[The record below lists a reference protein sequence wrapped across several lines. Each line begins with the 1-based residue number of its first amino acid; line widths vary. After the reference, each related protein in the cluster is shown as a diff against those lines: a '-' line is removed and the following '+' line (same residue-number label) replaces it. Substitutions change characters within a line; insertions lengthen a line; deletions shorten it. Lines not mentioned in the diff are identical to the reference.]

1 MAIDNDKIKEDIRSL
16 FEPPSRVGTAEF
28 SNTVLPL
35 LAQLS
40 KQADRNDLIAQMFNI
55 ARKVRDE
62 VIIDPNKLTADK
74 DAAIDIYN
82 TKQSNLQKLSNP
94 YPTKELP
101 TWVKDQCS
109 YITLVPQGMAERF
122 ANVIQSGRLTEDL
135 FGKLGER
142 LEEQGSTTTGEQ
154 LAGEAAGDLLVRDK
168 AAIDYQ
174 EGLAATA
181 EAKAEATATPGLGG
195 SASTSSEDEIDSN

>member
-1 MAIDNDKIKEDIRSL
+1 MAIDNEKIKADIRAL
-16 FEPPSRVGTAEF
+16 FESPSRVGTAEF
-28 SNTVLPL
+28 SNSVLPL

-40 KQADRNDLIAQMFNI
+40 KQADRNDLIAEMFNV

-62 VIIDPNKLTADK
+62 VIIDPNKSTADK
-74 DAAIDIYN
+74 DAAIDVYN
-82 TKQSNLQKLSNP
+82 AKQGNLQKLSNP

-109 YITLVPQGMAERF
+109 YITSAPQGMAERF
-122 ANVIQSGRLTEDL
+122 ANVIQAGRLTEDL

-168 AAIDYQ
+168 VAIDYQ

-181 EAKAEATATPGLGG
+181 QATAAATSTPGLGG
-195 SASTSSEDEIDSN
+195 STSADEETDSN